1 MQRIDGYYLYQFGFT
16 VHNLQNLRVERGFND
31 PAAVPKTVALYEL
44 RNVSNALYQ
53 FLYNSIFQLKLTKIS
68 GGNLLTAINSLVQIC
83 EQSGDSN
90 EKLTLAEFTLV
101 SRNLI
106 EFETVLK
113 AELGGA
119 GIFLVR
125 SKNAMDTLTLVEAG
139 EEAFP
144 PSLPLKVPAAISDAK
159 QAMSCIAFEL
169 QTAAAFHLHRA
180 NEIVL
185 GCYWDSVSNG
195 KARPNPPTMGKILA
209 ELVKL
214 GLGNAKVRSALR
226 DIKDMHRNPTIHPE
240 KDLSDVAEAIN
251 LYGAIR
257 SVIGFMLENVPAC
270 IPNFIENSS
279 TEFYRS

>member
-16 VHNLQNLRVERGFND
+16 VHSLQNLRVERGFND
-31 PAAVPKTVALYEL
+31 SAAIPKAVALYDL
-44 RNVSNALYQ
+44 RNVSNTLYQ
-53 FLYNSIFQLKLTKIS
+53 FLYNSVFQLKLTRVS
-68 GGNLLTAINSLVQIC
+68 GENLRIAINSLISIC
-83 EQSGDSN
+83 EHSVDPN
-90 EKLTLAEFTLV
+90 EKLTLAEFSYV
-101 SRNLI
+101 STNLI

-113 AELGGA
+113 AELGSA

-125 SKNAMDTLTLVEAG
+125 SKNAMDTLTLIEAG

-185 GCYWDSVSNG
+185 GCYGDSASNG
-195 KARPNPPTMGKILA
+195 EIRPKPPTMGNSLA
-209 ELVKL
+209 KL
-214 GLGNAKVRSALR
+214 EKSNLGDAKVISALR

-240 KDLSDVAEAIN
+240 RDLADVEEAIN

-257 SVIGFMLENVPAC
+257 SVIGFMLEEIPLPA
-270 IPNFIENSS
+270 PTTIEQ
-279 TEFYRS
+279 